1 MTIRLTRWFFFLST
15 FYVLHIAFCCFRLF
29 LAIAF
34 AWKIETPLGDDVL
47 TPVFFLIVAGLVSGV
62 KFAIGYS
69 LIETLVVV
77 DRESPTLWNRY
88 HPVTAAF
95 LAFISLLIGI
105 SLPAKFSSVSDS
117 LSDSYLGFIFR
128 LQWAPVLLG
137 VMSSALVTAA
147 GTVISWH
154 RRRCRKMPAPPP
166 NGVVPPFR

>member
-1 MTIRLTRWFFFLST
+1 MAIRPTRWFVFVST
-15 FYVLHIAFCCFRLF
+15 FYVLHIAFCFFRLL

-34 AWKIETPLGDDVL
+34 AWKIQTPLGDDVF
-47 TPVFFLIVAGLVSGV
+47 TPVFFLIVAGLVSGM

-77 DRESPTLWNRY
+77 DRESPALWNRY

-95 LAFISLLIGI
+95 LAFVSLLIGI
-105 SLPAKFSSVSDS
+105 SLPARFSSMSDS

-137 VMSSALVTAA
+137 GMSSALVTAA
-147 GTVISWH
+147 GTAINW
-154 RRRCRKMPAPPP
+154 RRQRGRKMPAPHL
-166 NGVVPPFR
+166 RE